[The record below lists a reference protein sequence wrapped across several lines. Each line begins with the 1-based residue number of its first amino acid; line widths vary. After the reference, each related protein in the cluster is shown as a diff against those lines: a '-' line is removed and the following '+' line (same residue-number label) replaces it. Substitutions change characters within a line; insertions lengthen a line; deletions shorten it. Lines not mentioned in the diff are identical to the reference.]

1 MSTIWRRLRLAGY
14 LAAGPI
20 TGPLIAGFVRHQR
33 KEPLL
38 AALYLAAI
46 PSAWVLLTLT
56 AAGIA
61 PHV

>member
-1 MSTIWRRLRLAGY
+1 MTRIWRRFRIAGY

-20 TGPLIAGFVRHQR
+20 TGLLLAGFVRHHR

-56 AAGIA
+56 AAGIV
-61 PHV
+61 PHG